1 MIRKYELNANIME
14 TKVDILKEHKSRN
27 DRAAFNNA
35 LHDILPQLKHYAK
48 NRLRIAKAKKKI
60 RSGVYSVDDIVD
72 EVFLIAYENLIDDI
86 IDEKELKVRLFKAV
100 DEVMERLTAK
110 PEDGGDSINV
120 ENLIEQEMKVL
131 QEDFTVEADGHL
143 VMIEELDDISYHLDD
158 DKPKI
163 FILDSESEENIVKSL
178 NLEEDLA
185 SDMDKRKAL
194 GKTYEELPDF
204 SRDIFDL
211 HTHARLTV
219 EEIAEIKSIKADNV
233 YRILE
238 QVKFRI
244 KSVL

>member
-1 MIRKYELNANIME
+1 ME
-14 TKVDILKEHKSRN
+14 TNVKTLKEHKSRN
-27 DRAAFNNA
+27 DREAFNNA

-48 NRLRIAKAKKKI
+48 NRLRIARAKKKI
-60 RSGVYSVDDIVD
+60 GSGVYSADDIVE
-72 EVFLIAYENLIDDI
+72 EVFLIAYENLIDNVV
-86 IDEKELKVRLFKAV
+86 DEKDLKIRLFRAV
-100 DEVMERLTAK
+100 DEVMERLMAK
-110 PEDGGDSINV
+110 PEGGDESISIEDV
-120 ENLIEQEMKVL
+120 IEQEMKVL
-131 QEDFTVEADGHL
+131 QEDYTAEADGHL
-143 VMIEELDDISYHLDD
+143 VMMEELDDISYHLDD
-158 DKPKI
+158 DKPQI

-178 NLEEDLA
+178 NLDEDLT

-233 YRILE
+233 YQILE

>member
-1 MIRKYELNANIME
+1 MEANV
-14 TKVDILKEHKSRN
+14 KILKEHKSKN
-27 DRAAFNNA
+27 DRDAFNKE

-60 RSGVYSVDDIVD
+60 GTGVYSVDDIVE
-72 EVFLIAYENLIDDI
+72 EVFLLAYENLIDDAV
-86 IDEKELKVRLFKAV
+86 DFKEFKISLFKAV
-100 DEVMERLTAK
+100 DEVMDRLMAK
-110 PEDGGDSINV
+110 PEDRGESIS
-120 ENLIEQEMKVL
+120 IEEMIGQEMKIL
-131 QEDFTVEADGHL
+131 EEDYTVEADGHL
-143 VMIEELDDISYHLDD
+143 VMMEELDDISYHLDD
-158 DKPKI
+158 DKPKV

-178 NLEEDLA
+178 NLEEGLT

-219 EEIAEIKSIKADNV
+219 EEIAEIKSIRADNV
-233 YRILE
+233 SQILE

-244 KSVL
+244 KSVI